1 MKYEKHNSDNK
12 ELVSCYDLRLT
23 EWTSLSLMLKVINAI
38 ECKKEKLLDFFIPID
53 KVDNG
58 ILIHPANFNISNT
71 LFKNSPKTWDELK
84 QKMAL
89 VEIELCDIDKQ
100 IEDSRYFIS
109 ELNMIPN
116 DINQLLYGSAIL
128 MIQLLC
134 KKISFPWIW
143 NLNDR
148 NLIWTN
154 AITKQLATNEISSI
168 SQLIIRACLSTRNRE
183 TILLQKLS
191 RLKTDDTKYDPPI
204 IKNLEDFRDSI
215 SKAIQELEK
224 NQISVEGNS
233 PRQLI
238 PISIISLS
246 NKNNPFQEK

>member
-1 MKYEKHNSDNK
+1 MCIRD
-12 ELVSCYDLRLT
+12 R
-23 EWTSLSLMLKVINAI
+23 
-38 ECKKEKLLDFFIPID
+38 
-53 KVDNG
+53 
-58 ILIHPANFNISNT
+58 
-71 LFKNSPKTWDELK
+71 
-84 QKMAL
+84 
-89 VEIELCDIDKQ
+89 CDIDKQ